1 MNWYLQSG
9 KDSDIVINSKIV
21 FYRNL
26 SGFKFN
32 LKKIEEIKALKETIK
47 DNLYNIGYDLKYFEL
62 IDFDEVTKK
71 SLLEKGLITNSFLS
85 KDNENRAILI
95 NDEENI
101 CILINDEDNIKIQ
114 VFSAGFDIVNTL
126 NYAIEIDKK
135 IEEIFGYQTSKKYGY
150 LTTDLRNC
158 GTGLRANAILHLPGL
173 IKTGNINKVIS
184 TINSFGISL
193 KSKSFDM
200 YEISNEQTLGLTE
213 NTIVRNLNV
222 VIQKLIE
229 QEKEARK
236 FLANNNIEL
245 LDLVYRSLGILENCK
260 KIDFEEA
267 ASLISNIK
275 LGVDLGLIKE
285 VDDLKIMKLIIY
297 SKPYNMQKYLGNNY
311 DKIEQDIKRAE
322 VIQEIIR
329 KE

>member
-1 MNWYLQSG
+1 MYELVFTKW

-32 LKKIEEIKALKETIK
+32 LKKKEEIKALKETIK

-101 CILINDEDNIKIQ
+101 CILINDKDNIKIQ

-135 IEEIFGYQTSKKYGY
+135 IEDR
-150 LTTDLRNC
+150 DLALRD
-158 GTGLRANAILHLPGL
+158 GLKL
-173 IKTGNINKVIS
+173 V
-184 TINSFGISL
+184 FSL
-193 KSKSFDM
+193 S
-200 YEISNEQTLGLTE
+200 
-213 NTIVRNLNV
+213 
-222 VIQKLIE
+222 
-229 QEKEARK
+229 
-236 FLANNNIEL
+236 
-245 LDLVYRSLGILENCK
+245 
-260 KIDFEEA
+260 
-267 ASLISNIK
+267 
-275 LGVDLGLIKE
+275 
-285 VDDLKIMKLIIY
+285 
-297 SKPYNMQKYLGNNY
+297 
-311 DKIEQDIKRAE
+311 
-322 VIQEIIR
+322 
-329 KE
+329 